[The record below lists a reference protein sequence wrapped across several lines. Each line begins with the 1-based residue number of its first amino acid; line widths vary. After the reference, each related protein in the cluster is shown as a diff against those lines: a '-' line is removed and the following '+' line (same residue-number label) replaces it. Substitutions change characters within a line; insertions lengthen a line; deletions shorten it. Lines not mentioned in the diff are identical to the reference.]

1 MLDFEN
7 CFVKEKVWEDRVNIN
22 HVVGIFYSLELLYSL
37 TLKNY
42 TPFMPSHEKLL
53 DDIKKYRNIWIKKLA
68 QIIYDYI
75 VVVVGAEL
83 RHSYECSEY
92 YHPKFFGGGWLK
104 NMSRNECFEDRTF
117 DPDSILR
124 LGENLFDK
132 KKNSWKS
139 SYGGEKWYNIAK
151 AGLMH
156 GKTPDVIFIDHAV
169 DLSHNN
175 SVFFDK
181 GGGIVYCHVEEYK
194 KILDQKFRMVNF
206 CDLFNFI
213 MHYGKLDSN
222 LMELIKRY
230 NVLIENDQ
238 YQYLLHAY
246 DYRHVNIL
254 NEKTWSFLHYKPQK
268 FGNKK
273 LNISD
278 IISTGRVFDCGE
290 EIIDE
295 NNEDEEDW

>member
-7 CFVKEKVWEDRVNIN
+7 CFVKEKVWEDRVDIN
-22 HVVGIFYSLELLYSL
+22 HAVGIFYSLELLYGL
-37 TLKNY
+37 ILKNY
-42 TPFMPSHEKLL
+42 TPFLPSNEKLFA
-53 DDIKKYRNIWIKKLA
+53 DIKKYRDIWIKKLA

-75 VVVVGAEL
+75 VVIVGAEL

-92 YHPKFFGGGWLK
+92 YHPDFFGGGWLK

-117 DPDSILR
+117 DPDFILR
-124 LGENLFDK
+124 LGENLFDE
-132 KKNSWKS
+132 KKNGWRLGF
-139 SYGGEKWYNIAK
+139 GGEKWYNIAK

-156 GKTPDVIFIDHAV
+156 GKTPDVIFVDHTV

-181 GGGIVYCHVEEYK
+181 GGGIVYCNIGEYK
-194 KILDQKFRMVNF
+194 RMLDRKFHMVDF
-206 CDLFNFI
+206 FDLLSFI
-213 MHYGKLDSN
+213 RWHEKLDSN
-222 LMELIKRY
+222 LMELVKRY

-238 YQYLLHAY
+238 YLLPTY
-246 DYRHVNIL
+246 SCGYVNIL
-254 NEKTWSFLHYKPQK
+254 NEKTWCFLHYKPQK

-278 IISTGRVFDCGE
+278 IIPTGRVLDCGE
-290 EIIDE
+290 EISYE
-295 NNEDEEDW
+295 NDKDEEDW